1 MNKMAECINCG
12 KKSILISDP
21 LGLCLD
27 CIRNDFENVHKH
39 IQKVHSKI
47 RKKFGLPSSPPK
59 NEDGRRC
66 NLCINQCQ
74 IKEGERGYCGLRKN
88 ENRRISGGGIK
99 NGNLGWYYDNLPT
112 NCVADWVCA
121 GGTETGYP
129 TYSYSEKAEYGYKN
143 LAVFYQAC
151 SFDCLFCQNWHY
163 RQNVFSEKKT
173 SAEKLSDC
181 VDSQTSCI
189 CYFGGDPTPQ
199 LIHALKT
206 SQLSLKKNKDRII
219 RICWETNGAMN
230 QKLLGKMAELSLKS
244 GGCIKFDL
252 KAFDQG
258 LNIALCGVTNKRTL
272 DNFKFLA
279 KYIKKRPD
287 PPFLVASTLLVPGY
301 VDLEEVKRIAEFI
314 AKLNPEIPYSLL
326 AFYPCFNM
334 SDLPTTSR
342 KHAQEAK
349 KAAEEAGLKRVKI
362 GNLHLLSD
370 TY

>member
-1 MNKMAECINCG
+1 MAECINCG
-12 KKSILISDP
+12 KKSILVSAP
-21 LGLCLD
+21 LKLCLD
-27 CIRNDFENVHKH
+27 CIRKDFENVQNH
-39 IQKVHSKI
+39 IHKVHSDI
-47 RKKFGLPSSPPK
+47 RKKFRLPSTPPRDAGGK
-59 NEDGRRC
+59 RC

-88 ENRRISGGGIK
+88 ENGKLSGGGIK
-99 NGNLGWYYDNLPT
+99 NGNLSWYYDHLPT

-121 GGTETGYP
+121 GGSEAGYP

-163 RQNVFSEKKT
+163 RQSVFSKKKF
-173 SAEKLSDC
+173 SAEELSDC
-181 VDSQTSCI
+181 VDIKTSCI

-199 LIHALKT
+199 LVHALKT
-206 SQLSLKKNKDRII
+206 SQLAQKKNKKRIV

-230 QKLLGKMAELSLKS
+230 PKLLKKMAGLSLKS

-252 KAFDQG
+252 KTFDES
-258 LNIALCGVTNKRTL
+258 LNIALCGVSNKRTL
-272 DNFKFLA
+272 ENFQFLS
-279 KYIKKRPD
+279 KYIPKRPD
-287 PPFLVASTLLVPGY
+287 PPFLIASTLLIPGY
-301 VDLEEVKRIAEFI
+301 VDLEEVKKIAEFI

-326 AFYPCFNM
+326 AFYPCFYM

-349 KAAEEAGLKRVKI
+349 KTAEEAGLKKVKI